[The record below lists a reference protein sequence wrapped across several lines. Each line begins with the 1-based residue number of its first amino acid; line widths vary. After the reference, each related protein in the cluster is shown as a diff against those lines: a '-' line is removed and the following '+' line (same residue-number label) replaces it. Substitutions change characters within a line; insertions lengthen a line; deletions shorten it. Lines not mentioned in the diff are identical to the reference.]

1 MPRLCVSGECREFK
15 RQKETQDILST
26 EIQKVVGGGEAGQ
39 GFPDLDKE
47 FWLHQVR
54 WLNALRC
61 LNQSKDMFQF
71 HFKWIMLQGVCV

>member
-47 FWLHQVR
+47 F
-54 WLNALRC
+54 
-61 LNQSKDMFQF
+61 
-71 HFKWIMLQGVCV
+71 